1 MNGNQVVSTMFDI
14 KTSIHTDIIVLFGD
28 WNEDPEW
35 LGIYLNMYL
44 SSGCNRGL
52 FEFMKWIHI
61 VCLVAMSSIGFE
73 WHGSTLYV
81 L

>member
-1 MNGNQVVSTMFDI
+1 MFDI
-14 KTSIHTDIIVLFGD
+14 ETSIHMARIVSFWD

-35 LGIYLNMYL
+35 LDIHLNNYL

-52 FEFMKWIHI
+52 FEVITWIHI
-61 VCLVAMSSIGFE
+61 VCLVVVSSIESGS
-73 WHGSTLYV
+73 HGSTLYV